1 MGRTHWPH
9 QSIKFMA
16 SQDQILEALKG
27 VIDTNTGKDFVTSKA
42 LKNLQVQGGE
52 VSFEVELGYPAKS
65 QFAALRKQLISAA
78 KTVAGVDNVSCTITC
93 RVSAHAAQRGVALLP
108 GVKNIVAVAS
118 GKGGVGKSTT
128 AVNLALALAAEGA
141 SVGLLDADIYG
152 PSIPMMMGIEGRP
165 ESDDGKTMDPL
176 ENYGVQVMSIGF
188 LVAQDEAMIWR
199 GPMATQALEQLLRQ
213 TNWRKLDYLIV
224 DMPPG
229 TGDIQLTLSQRVP
242 MTGAVIVTTPQDIA
256 LLDAKKGIKM
266 FEKVGVPILGIVEN
280 MAVHVCENCG
290 HVEHVF
296 GAEGGKK
303 MAAEYK
309 MDYLGALPLNMQIRV
324 QADSG
329 RPTVVADPDGD
340 VAAIYKAVARQV
352 AVSIAAKNKDFSSRF
367 PTITISKN
375 T

>member
-1 MGRTHWPH
+1 MTVTT
-9 QSIKFMA
+9 QTLM
-16 SQDQILEALKG
+16 DALKS
-27 VIDTNTGKDFVTSKA
+27 VVDPNTGRDFVSSKSIR
-42 LKNLQVQGGE
+42 NLTVTEGD
-52 VSFEVELGYPAKS
+52 VAFDVELGYPAKS
-65 QFAALRKQLISAA
+65 QIPGFRKALIAAA
-78 KTVAGVDNVSCTITC
+78 KGVPGVDNVSVNVTMKIIPHS
-93 RVSAHAAQRGVALLP
+93 VQRGIQLLP
-108 GVKNIVAVAS
+108 NVKNIVAVAS

-141 SVGLLDADIYG
+141 SVGILDADIYG
-152 PSIPMMMGIEGRP
+152 PSIPMMMGVEGRP

-213 TNWRKLDYLIV
+213 TNWRDLDYLVV

-280 MAVHVCENCG
+280 MAVHVCSNCG
-290 HVEHVF
+290 HVEHIF
-296 GAEGGKK
+296 GSDGGKN

-309 MDYLGALPLNMQIRV
+309 MDYLGALPLNMQIRL

-329 RPTVVADPDGD
+329 KPTVVADPDGD
-340 VAAIYKAVARQV
+340 VAVIYKAVARQV
-352 AVSIAAKNKDFSSRF
+352 ALSIAAKNKDFSSKF
-367 PTITISKN
+367 PSIKISKD

>member
-1 MGRTHWPH
+1 
-9 QSIKFMA
+9 MA
-16 SQDQILEALKG
+16 VTETALMQALQA
-27 VIDTNTGKDFVTSKA
+27 VVDPNTGKDFVSSKA
-42 LKNLQVQGGE
+42 LKNVSISGGD
-52 VSFEVELGYPAKS
+52 VAFDVELGYPAKS
-65 QFAALRKQLISAA
+65 QFAGFRKALVAAA
-78 KTVAGVDNVSCTITC
+78 KGVPGVENVS
-93 RVSAHAAQRGVALLP
+93 VNVFSKVMAHSVQRGVQLLP
-108 GVKNIVAVAS
+108 RVKNIVAVAS

-152 PSIPMMMGIEGRP
+152 PSIPMMMGVDGRP

-213 TNWRKLDYLIV
+213 TNWRDLDYLIV
-224 DMPPG
+224 DLPPG

-280 MAVHVCENCG
+280 MAVHVCTNCG
-290 HVEHVF
+290 HVEHIF
-296 GAEGGKK
+296 GADGGKK
-303 MAAEYK
+303 MAADYK
-309 MDYLGALPLNMQIRV
+309 MDYLGALPLNMQIRI

-329 RPTVVADPDGD
+329 MPTVVADPDGE

-352 AVSIAAKNKDFSSRF
+352 AVSIAAKNKDFSSKF
-367 PTITISKN
+367 PSITISKN

>member
-1 MGRTHWPH
+1 MTTKE
-9 QSIKFMA
+9 QLL
-16 SQDQILEALKG
+16 QALQT
-27 VIDTNTGKDFVTSKA
+27 VLDPNTGKDFVSSKSI
-42 LKNLQVQGGE
+42 KNLSIEGADVA
-52 VSFEVELGYPAKS
+52 FDVELGYPAKS
-65 QFAALRKQLISAA
+65 QYPALRKALVAAA
-78 KTVAGVDNVSCTITC
+78 KSVAGVDNVSANFSLK
-93 RVSAHAAQRGVALLP
+93 VAAHAAQRGVALLP
-108 GVKNIVAVAS
+108 NVKNIVAVAS

-152 PSIPMMMGIEGRP
+152 PSQPMMMGVEGRP
-165 ESDDGKTMDPL
+165 ESSDGKTMDPL

-199 GPMATQALEQLLRQ
+199 GPMATQALDQLLRQ
-213 TNWRKLDYLIV
+213 TNWRDLDYLIV

-280 MAVHVCENCG
+280 MAVHVCSNCG
-290 HVEHVF
+290 HIEHIF
-296 GAEGGKK
+296 GVDGGKK

-309 MDYLGALPLNMQIRV
+309 MDYLGALPLNMQIRL

-329 RPTVVADPDGD
+329 KPTVVADPDGE

-352 AVSIAAKNKDFSSRF
+352 AIKIAAKVKDFSAKF
-367 PTITISKN
+367 PTISISKN